1 MQLDKIK
8 GLRTNLKKFIPKMKD
23 AKDKNLN
30 EADTRMRIRV
40 LLSDVLG
47 YDLLDE
53 ITQEH
58 MVQGHYVDLTVKAT
72 LWDKKTGKYKP
83 TIIFFIEAKSIET
96 NLKDTHVYQATNY
109 AASGGVN
116 LCLLT
121 NGVDYRLYHLIWDK
135 AKVEHSM
142 ILSFNLLDDNID
154 DLAEKLYLLSKES
167 FKKGVIEKYINEKVS
182 LSDRNMAIALF
193 SKRALGAIRLELRNL
208 TGNNVNED
216 PLPSVPI

>member
-1 MQLDKIK
+1 
-8 GLRTNLKKFIPKMKD
+8 
-23 AKDKNLN
+23 
-30 EADTRMRIRV
+30 
-40 LLSDVLG
+40 
-47 YDLLDE
+47 
-53 ITQEH
+53 
-58 MVQGHYVDLTVKAT
+58 
-72 LWDKKTGKYKP
+72 
-83 TIIFFIEAKSIET
+83 
-96 NLKDTHVYQATNY
+96 
-109 AASGGVN
+109 
-116 LCLLT
+116 
-121 NGVDYRLYHLIWDK
+121 
-135 AKVEHSM
+135 M